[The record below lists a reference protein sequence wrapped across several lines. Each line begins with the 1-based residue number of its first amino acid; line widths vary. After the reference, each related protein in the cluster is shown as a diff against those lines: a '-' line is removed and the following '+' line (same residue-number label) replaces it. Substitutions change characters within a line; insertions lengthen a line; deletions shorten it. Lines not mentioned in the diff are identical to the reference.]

1 MYFLRISLL
10 FISLLFTT
18 YLEAS
23 EVERLLNNYTHK
35 NDLSQKTIDENKG
48 HLVLYTRERLE
59 KMHAKTLKDVF
70 KTTPVIYY
78 HENRY
83 ALPDPLS
90 GSSFNPYLSNFI
102 RLYIDG
108 VEVTQGWLG
117 SGLVLYGDMNID
129 FVDHIE
135 FYYAVPSFESAVEP
149 AYLTLFIYS
158 KNPKQ
163 DSGGKLSLIQ
173 GNRGYNGQSVSYG
186 EQKEGYAYMVNLS
199 HTDAKRK
206 KINNGTNRPLS
217 RDFERTQLFS
227 YVKTENQIAH
237 LQVMKKNTDS
247 LAGFSLDATPLVS
260 QINYLNVHMDYGIHF
275 YEHWRAQ
282 FAYDWLKS
290 DLNQEDDYPLIFNT
304 PLSQNSIVSTT
315 KNSTYSVE
323 LSYKNTLGE
332 HRITSGIKGRWK
344 SLDSITLDG
353 LGKVPIGF
361 TEENIF
367 SLFLQDQY
375 ALSQAELL
383 TFGAEYSKVYRND
396 SVNDDTLLQLRLGYI
411 FTSEAW
417 SYKTYLYRT
426 MFTLDPLSRQ
436 TSIQNL
442 NFVPNQV
449 TRGITQEVSYTE
461 ENYKARLML
470 LLMQDQDGFVQ
481 NTGSGKTQYFFTIFN
496 YDYDFDMDN
505 KINLQLY
512 YARYKDI
519 FNLDKLEDFSGY
531 LSSSNSYEKFDFY
544 NAIVWHQ
551 NSIDNINYFD
561 VTSSVSWDVSEN
573 LTFTLKGQNI
583 LDKAKATGLFRI
595 SPTTGSMLKP
605 LSVSPIDQRVTFE
618 VEYTF

>member
-1 MYFLRISLL
+1 MLFLCLFFTYALHATDVETLL
-10 FISLLFTT
+10 KD
-18 YLEAS
+18 
-23 EVERLLNNYTHK
+23 YTHK

-48 HLVLYTRERLE
+48 HLVLFTREKLE

-83 ALPDPLS
+83 GLPDPLAS
-90 GSSFNPYLSNFI
+90 GAFEPYRSNFI
-102 RLYIDG
+102 RLYVDG
-108 VEVTQGWLG
+108 VEITQGWLG

-135 FYYAVPSFESAVEP
+135 FYYMTPSFESTVEP

-173 GNRGYNGQSVSYG
+173 GSRGYNGQSVSYG
-186 EQKEGYAYMVNLS
+186 EQKERYAYMVNLS

-206 KINNGTNRPLS
+206 KIDNGTNRPLS

-260 QINYLNVHMDYGIHF
+260 QINYLNVHMDYGINF

-290 DLNQEDDYPLIFNT
+290 DLNQEDDYPLIFNN
-304 PLSQNSIVSTT
+304 PLSLNRIAATT
-315 KNSTYSVE
+315 KNSTYSAE
-323 LSYKNTLGE
+323 LSYKNTLGK
-332 HRITSGIKGRWK
+332 HRIASGIKGRWK
-344 SLDSITLDG
+344 SLDSVTLDG

-375 ALSQAELL
+375 ALSQVELL
-383 TFGAEYSKVYRND
+383 TFGAEYNKVYRND
-396 SVNDDTLLQLRLGYI
+396 TVNNDSLLQLRLGYI

-426 MFTLDPLSRQ
+426 MFTLDPLARQ
-436 TSIQNL
+436 MMNIQSLNSI
-442 NFVPNQV
+442 PNQV
-449 TRGITQEVSYTE
+449 TKGITQEVSYTE
-461 ENYKARLML
+461 EDYKVRLIL
-470 LLMQDQDGFVQ
+470 LFMKDQDGLVQ
-481 NTGSGKTQYFFTIFN
+481 NMGSGKTQYLSTIFN

-512 YARYKDI
+512 YALYKDI
-519 FNLDKLEDFSGY
+519 GPLDKLEDYSGY
-531 LSSSNSYEKFDFY
+531 LSFINSYDKFDFY
-544 NAIVWHQ
+544 NAVVWHQ

-561 VTSSVSWDVSEN
+561 VTSSVSWNVSEN
-573 LTFTLKGQNI
+573 LTFTMKGQN
-583 LDKAKATGLFRI
+583 LFDKAKETSLFRI
-595 SPTTGSMLKP
+595 SPTTGSFLKP